1 MGYDGE
7 LIVWENRQVRS
18 ARVCLGEVVYEAGG
32 QCGPR
37 NQRDF
42 QLVFLHSGELNVAVD
57 TRQHQLRPGHVGLF
71 LPGGGEHFSFS
82 TTHTTHHSW
91 CSVAPAYVPAELR
104 QQLENAPPS
113 QVCNDLLRRLLAAGL
128 TLDQSASELGH
139 SVVDHIGLAL
149 LTGYAMSADEQVD
162 DVVVAKAIR
171 YLHQHLLE
179 PDCLQQ
185 AHVAAGVSRNTL
197 ISRFRNQLKT
207 TPARYVWR
215 CRTERGIA
223 LLTETSQTIAE
234 IAYAC
239 GFRDPFHFSRL
250 VKALQGI
257 SPQSLRQQGRPTTEP
272 TPRFRRSP

>member
-7 LIVWENRQVRS
+7 FVVWENRHVRS
-18 ARVCLGEVVYEAGG
+18 AQVGLGEVVYEAGG

-42 QLVFLHSGELNVAVD
+42 QLVFLHSGEINVAVD

-104 QQLENAPPS
+104 KQLENAPHS

-128 TLDQSASELGH
+128 ALDESASELGH

-149 LTGYAMSADEQVD
+149 LTGYAMVT
-162 DVVVAKAIR
+162 DVGVEDAVVAKAIR
-171 YLHQHLLE
+171 YLQQHLLE
-179 PDCLQQ
+179 ADCLQQ

-197 ISRFRNQLKT
+197 ISRFRRQLKT

-215 CRTERGIA
+215 SRTERGIA
-223 LLTETSQTIAE
+223 MLTETGRTIAE

-250 VKALQGI
+250 VKALQGV
-257 SPQSLRQQGRPTTEP
+257 SPQSLRQRNWPLARDDITQ
-272 TPRFRRSP
+272 